1 MAYIESIL
9 LGIAMAAIPGP
20 IFFEVLRRSLTVGFW
35 HGALVAVGEF
45 LANITILMLIFF
57 GISQFLMFKSTKMI
71 IFLIGGAILILV
83 GIVTV
88 KIRKDD
94 IENDTEIFSRKECI
108 KNTNN
113 SICNSICVGFRLTI
127 TSPLTHASLI
137 SVSTYLIQ
145 YNSIT
150 MAFIEIIIFASG
162 YILFFF
168 TLALLT
174 NVVKQKISAKNIV
187 LMSKI
192 FSVILMIY
200 GTYFL
205 YQFYKLWMVA

>member
-1 MAYIESIL
+1 MTYIEIL

-57 GISQFLMFKSTKMI
+57 GISQFLMFKSIKMI
-71 IFLIGGAILILV
+71 IFLIGGTVLIWV
-83 GIVTV
+83 GTAAV

-94 IENDTEIFSRKECI
+94 IENDIEILSREEYI
-108 KNTNN
+108 RNANN
-113 SICNSICVGFRLTI
+113 SIYVGFKLAI

-137 SVSTYLIQ
+137 SISTYLIQ

-174 NVVKQKISAKNIV
+174 NVVKQKISTENIV
-187 LMSKI
+187 LISKI
-192 FSVILMIY
+192 FGVILMIY